1 MERVMD
7 NEDDLK
13 MDQEIAEYFA
23 KNKDGITTSL
33 SPIVCQN
40 RDLIISVLTALV
52 DLMPNI
58 LAREGAK
65 YVLKFTKRWM
75 DTQCG

>member
-1 MERVMD
+1 MD

-13 MDQEIAEYFA
+13 MDQEIAEYFE
-23 KNKDGITTSL
+23 KNKGGITTNL

-40 RDLIISVLTALV
+40 RDLIISVLTTLV
-52 DLMPNI
+52 DLMPNV
-58 LAREGAK
+58 LARNGAK
-65 YVLKFTKRWM
+65 YVLKFATRWM